1 MKKNIFNKLLI
12 FILLCCYLSS
22 AFDISALAANVAD
35 VKSEAGMI
43 IFKTTDTKATTGIR
57 WKTVGFTITREKC
70 MSGPKDNGGDPTA
83 LDHATINL
91 KPEWMEEKPKGD
103 EIEVTFTMPKA
114 VVNKALINAGF
125 GGIKNGEVIYLHGI
139 HQVTHDGKNYGGKKY
154 TYSSIRNAEGW
165 ANKDDFKDR
174 FDIKVVY
181 QGDKEPVQIEYK
193 TSTGEIMATLD
204 RAPQYPGTDLEVRL
218 DTDRINPKDGKL
230 YYLYKSYIDYLTINK
245 PIPETGLNLSNS
257 NMVDIQNR
265 KEYQRVG
272 GVRFVAIMKLKK
284 DVPDPDPE
292 PEPGEG
298 QAPII
303 NELIEPSPHG
313 VIAAD
318 YRNNEKFDV
327 VDGIPTTEDLYV
339 NAFTSNYLMGYKLSN
354 LTGSKTYPVNV
365 KKKYNLSWTTSN
377 PPDAEGNPTSPT
389 HHSDTVTVNKTVNVE
404 RTYSYWEISN
414 LDVFGIDHAI
424 VNNYAL
430 PNGSVTLTPKG
441 YTPPSVN
448 QVHSSELTA
457 HIKDPEYNR
466 NLNLGSESISGGSS
480 RPSVPNES
488 FESEA
493 DDVVPE
499 IQAKNDKFIFNGTI
513 IMEDKYLETKTK
525 RPEDFNIDTEE
536 VEENVLYQSALNIA
550 ATKTNGEYETTGT
563 MTYQRIS
570 EVNPLF
576 DATLIYD
583 IADLDKVVIHTP
595 TVCDATI
602 LPSQEYNQ
610 MLFPD
615 KSVAPLV
622 LDRYFKINLPTVGE
636 HRYINGYEYRDYD
649 KYIDKRQAKFPFDV
663 YHGNTYI
670 KAGKW
675 YTLDSDITTFYMPI
689 WVDEGNYAI
698 DFRSISINASAN
710 GGIGDTE
717 TLANLSLS
725 NYVATDTIRVQV
737 SGRVYGLNI
746 YDITDYPTWESV
758 FRIPNSTLPTGFTYP
773 VGTKDQN
780 GKDID
785 INSKYTLP
793 LVNGNHPT
801 KQDVGTLKTGYVTRF
816 SITTIG
822 NMYNFNDYIRII
834 PTFYYVDKEGKNRKE
849 VDIYYSETFQ
859 NKKNNLVKMG
869 SEFDKYNVKS
879 FKLGDTFRSVPLIDI
894 ATTARIRGMSEDVL
908 KNTKKNVYTFTNIMI
923 PENLRTFIGT
933 NYTPTDSVPVGVSP
947 DKVTKSMQ
955 RWYGEYYLP
964 SEIHVVPKNFDILEY
979 ARINGGIDYD
989 ESFWLKDGYI
999 IVNFDIET
1007 IKEKE
1012 RHLSYIN
1019 LIHSLIG
1026 YCNMWKTQ
1034 GYQYTKTDKD
1044 NHRFTFID
1052 GDYILYQTDQSAAID
1067 NITGGTH

>member
-1 MKKNIFNKLLI
+1 MLKSIYKGLISFLLLI
-12 FILLCCYLSS
+12 CIIVINFPIT
-22 AFDISALAANVAD
+22 ALAANVAD
-35 VKSEAGMI
+35 VISKEGMI
-43 IFKTTDTKATTGIR
+43 IYETTDTKATTGIR

-70 MSGPKDNGGDPTA
+70 MSGPKANGGDPTQ
-83 LDHATINL
+83 LEHATINL
-91 KPEWMEEKPKGD
+91 KPEWKVEDSDYDKIKV
-103 EIEVTFTMPKA
+103 IFTMPKA

-414 LDVFGIDHAI
+414 LDVFGIDHVI

-480 RPSVPNES
+480 RPSVPNET

-493 DDVVPE
+493 DGVVPE
-499 IQAKNDKFIFNGTI
+499 IQAKNDKFIFNGTT
-513 IMEDKYLETKTK
+513 IMEDEYLETKTE
-525 RPEDFNIDTEE
+525 RPADFDIDTEE
-536 VEENVLYQSALNIA
+536 VDENVLYESALNIA

-563 MTYQRIS
+563 MTYKRIS

-576 DATLIYD
+576 DATLTYD

-602 LPSQEYNQ
+602 LPSKEYNQ

-675 YTLDSDITTFYMPI
+675 YTLNSDITTFYMPI
-689 WVDEGNYAI
+689 WVDEGKYTI
-698 DFRSISINASAN
+698 DFRSISINAAAN
-710 GGIGDTE
+710 NGIDDTE
-717 TLANLSLS
+717 DLANLSLS
-725 NYVATDTIRVQV
+725 NYVATDTINIQA
-737 SGRVYGLNI
+737 SGRVYGLNL
-746 YDITDYPTWESV
+746 YDISDYPMWESV
-758 FRIPNSTLPTGFTYP
+758 FRKPNSSKHTGFYYP
-773 VGTKDQN
+773 VGTKNRN
-780 GKDID
+780 GEDTG
-785 INSKYTLP
+785 INPQYTLS
-793 LVNGNHPT
+793 LVNGSHPT
-801 KQDVGTLKTGYVTRF
+801 ATTQGTIHTGYVTRF
-816 SITTIG
+816 SLSTIG
-822 NMYNFNDYIRII
+822 NMYGKNDYIRIT
-834 PTFYYVDKEGKNRKE
+834 PRFYFVDSKGQNRQE
-849 VDIYYSETFQ
+849 VDIYYSETFL
-859 NKKNNLVKMG
+859 NKKQRFVKMG
-869 SEFDKYNVKS
+869 SDLDKLNTKTLR
-879 FKLGDTFRSVPLIDI
+879 LGDVYRSVPSDEI
-894 ATTARIRGMSEDVL
+894 ATTARIKKVTERIL
-908 KNTKKNVYTFTNIMI
+908 KGDKRKVFTYTNIMI
-923 PENLRTFIGT
+923 PESMRTFNGT
-933 NYTPTDSVPVGVSP
+933 NYTPTGTVPAGVDP
-947 DKVTKSMQ
+947 DKVTVSKQ
-955 RWYGEYYLP
+955 RWYGEYYFP
-964 SEIHVVPKNFDILEY
+964 SEIHVVPKNFAVVNY
-979 ARINGGIDYD
+979 ARDHYGIDFK
-989 ESFWLKDGYI
+989 ESFWLNDGYV

-1007 IKEKE
+1007 IKSDK
-1012 RHLSYIN
+1012 RYLSYIN
-1019 LIHSLIG
+1019 PENSLNG
-1026 YCNMWKTQ
+1026 YCNMWNME
-1034 GYQYTKTDKD
+1034 GYQYSKTDNKG
-1044 NHRFTFID
+1044 NVFNFND
-1052 GDYILYQTDQSAAID
+1052 GDYILYDTEHSAGKDYIS
-1067 NITGGTH
+1067 GGTH